1 MSHPSRNSDPESTFG
16 SLYNAVYADLL
27 RFVQR
32 RAHHSHAEDVV
43 ADAFL
48 VVWRRL
54 DEVPLRPEDAR
65 AWVFGVARNLLLNA
79 QRGEQRR
86 RGLGVHLADATPL
99 PSLDDPHADLVVSRV
114 DLARAWTRLSPVH
127 QEALALCAFEGLSAP
142 EAAAV
147 IDVSP
152 VAYRL
157 RLSRAR
163 RALRAHLTHLPQS
176 RATAV
181 DIPERTTSDAR

>member
-1 MSHPSRNSDPESTFG
+1 MTHPSRAPDPESAFA
-16 SLYNAVYADLL
+16 SLYDEVYADLL

-48 VVWRRL
+48 VVWRRF
-54 DEVPLRPEDAR
+54 DEVPQNPGDAR
-65 AWVFGVARNLLLNA
+65 AWMFGIARNLLLNA

-86 RGLGVHLADATPL
+86 RGLGVQLADAAPAVTR
-99 PSLDDPHADLVVSRV
+99 DDPHLDLVVSRV
-114 DLARAWTRLSPVH
+114 DLARAWTRLSAIH
-127 QEALALCAFEGLSAP
+127 QEALALSAFEDLSAP

-147 IDVSP
+147 IGTSP

-163 RALRAHLTHLPQS
+163 RALRAHLTHLPS
-176 RATAV
+176 SVVAV
-181 DIPERTTSDAR
+181 DSPERTTTHAV